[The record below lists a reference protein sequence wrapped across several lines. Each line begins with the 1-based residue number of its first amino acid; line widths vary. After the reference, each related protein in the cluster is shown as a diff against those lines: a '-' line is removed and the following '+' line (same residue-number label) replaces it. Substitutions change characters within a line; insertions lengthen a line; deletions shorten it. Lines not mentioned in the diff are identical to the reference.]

1 MQKAIYATILLLISL
16 PRLACSEP
24 PLKLQ
29 IVELPPYMIVNS
41 PTSIG
46 GLVVDPTFAALKKAG
61 IDFEWEVIPAVRQLL
76 RIKNNQERICSVGW
90 YKTPTREKF
99 AKFSH
104 PIVLDSGYVAF
115 ANNNYNPR
123 EGVPIDEV
131 LGDSNISVLIKN
143 GFVYGE
149 YLDAKLITMKAQRE
163 SVYVDMPLIF
173 KMIEAGHGQITF
185 APLAEIRYYQ
195 ELGVVDKDRFHI
207 ITFKE
212 IPTGFNRYLM
222 CSLKVEDDVI
232 SKFNAALGK

>member
-1 MQKAIYATILLLISL
+1 MQKPIYATIFSLLLL
-16 PRLACSEP
+16 PTLARAEP

-90 YKTPTREKF
+90 YKTPTRELF
-99 AKFSH
+99 AKFSR
-104 PIVLDSGYVAF
+104 PIVADSGYAAF
-115 ANNNYNPR
+115 ANNNYKPR
-123 EGVPIDEV
+123 EGIPIDEV
-131 LGDSNISVLIKN
+131 LNDSKITVLIKN

-149 YLDAKLITMKAQRE
+149 YLDAKFIDMKARSE
-163 SVYVDMPLIF
+163 AVYVDMPLIF
-173 KMIEAGHGQITF
+173 KMIEAGRGQITF

-195 ELGVVDKDRFHI
+195 ELGVVDKDRFHVI
-207 ITFKE
+207 AFKE

-222 CSLKVEDDVI
+222 CSLKVEDELI
-232 SKFNAALGK
+232 NKFNAALGK